1 MADRITVTTGT
12 VAGVQSPAGP
22 RVARFIIAGQTQFGP
37 TDAPRVV
44 RNLRD
49 YVNTFGARSGG
60 ANMYDAA
67 ETFFATGSDDTVTVT
82 SGSTL
87 AAACNADAVAPT

>member
-12 VAGVQSPAGP
+12 VAGLQSPAGP
-22 RVARFIIAGQTQFGP
+22 RLSRFIIAGQTQFGP

-49 YVNTFGARSGG
+49 YLNTYGARSGG

-67 ETFFATGSDDTVTVT
+67 
-82 SGSTL
+82 
-87 AAACNADAVAPT
+87 